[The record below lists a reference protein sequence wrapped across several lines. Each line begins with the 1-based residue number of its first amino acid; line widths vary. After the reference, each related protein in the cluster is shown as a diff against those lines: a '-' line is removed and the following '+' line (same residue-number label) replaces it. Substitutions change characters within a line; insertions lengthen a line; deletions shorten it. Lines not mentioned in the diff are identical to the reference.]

1 MNSNFYTRAS
11 IGLVSAALL
20 GLYGCGGGGGS
31 GTTTAAAT
39 TTVDVPITVID
50 GPIQNAQVCLDIN
63 DNGVCDGSEPTGK
76 TDADGKVNLKVN
88 STDVGKYAVI
98 AVVGTDAIDVDTGAV
113 PTPFTMKAPADQTTV
128 ITPLTTLVHNQ
139 MVSTGATSA
148 AAEEAVKAQTGIN
161 VSLFQ
166 DFSKGTTD
174 DHKSAANIARI
185 IVVTTQ
191 QQSEAVKDAVGT
203 KDVNNVAISKAD
215 LDKLV
220 QAKVADMLA
229 KMVELLSDPGVQE
242 AIKVAQA
249 KVDAASGTAKVAAQ
263 TEKDALIKAPAAAV
277 IAEQGI
283 TKEGVALAT
292 AVLKAP
298 VEAAAAA
305 IGSTSLRSLAYTDAR
320 NYAYRLSG
328 STAAQNTIDSNGF
341 YRYVFRQYKSVD
353 GAIAAWNSGGSE
365 PRRQADLH
373 WNGSTW
379 VACALNFENKTTA
392 RDAKGNN
399 EYDYCDKQLIGAGYA
414 GFSQD
419 VAGQKMID
427 GLNGA
432 VKAGYTSLGTP
443 STALTTALGN
453 EIFPAGSE
461 IRMGGSAS
469 LKTAPSYYPGSDNF
483 VKVETSVACVTW
495 STQGAVY
502 TSANAATL
510 ETMIAKFNGSGA
522 CNVGGASGSFVGK
535 DGVTLSSGARNEYW
549 GDTAISIGTIGSAAT
564 GAQADAV
571 SYYTTNTRLRVGF
584 GPKVNNGGVA
594 KYYSCKERSDG
605 STRNCDLI
613 GSGTYAITTLG
624 DARML
629 SLATLPAI
637 SMALTW
643 ERKFIEIGGKVF
655 FGYQDRPSVGKS
667 VGLNTKAT
675 DAILAKLGLPAV
687 NPEVPLAL
695 TAASYQGT
703 YDMYLDSAPTTVVS
717 TLTISAAGQNLCK
730 DASGIIYTCT
740 TTSFDP
746 ATGSFTT
753 TTGNGTSVGVMRFLT
768 GIPTGM
774 YTPTSGTAAAF
785 TMVRR

>member
-20 GLYGCGGGGGS
+20 VLYGCGGGGGS
-31 GTTTAAAT
+31 GTTTATAT

-63 DNGVCDGSEPTGK
+63 DNGVCDGSEPTDK
-76 TDADGKVNLKVN
+76 TDANGTVNLKVN
-88 STDVGKYAVI
+88 STDVGKYTVI

-139 MVSTGATSA
+139 MVSTGVTSA
-148 AAEEAVKAQTGIN
+148 AAEEVVKAQTGIN
-161 VSLFQ
+161 VPLFQ

-174 DHKSAANIARI
+174 DHKAAANIARM

-203 KDVNNVAISKAD
+203 KDANNVAISKAD

-220 QAKVADMLA
+220 QAKVADMLV

-277 IAEQGI
+277 IAEKGI

-298 VEAAAAA
+298 VETAAVAA
-305 IGSTSLRSLAYTDAR
+305 IGSTGLRSLVYTDAR
-320 NYAYRLSG
+320 NYEYRLSG

-341 YRYVFRQYKSVD
+341 YRYVFRKYKSVD
-353 GAIAAWNSGGSE
+353 GAIAAWNSGSE

-399 EYDYCDKQLIGAGYA
+399 EYDYCDKQTIGAGYS
-414 GFSQD
+414 GFWQD

-427 GLNGA
+427 GLNSA

-443 STALTTALGN
+443 STALTTALGT
-453 EIFPAGSE
+453 EIFPAGSK
-461 IRMGGSAS
+461 IGMSDSAA
-469 LKTAPSYYPGSDNF
+469 LKTAPSFYPGSDNF

-495 STQGAVY
+495 TTTNAVY

-510 ETMIAKFNGSGA
+510 EAMIAKFTGSNA
-522 CNVGGASGSFVGK
+522 CNVGGGSGSFVGK
-535 DGVTLSSGARNEYW
+535 NGVTLSSGVRNESW
-549 GDTAISIGTIGSAAT
+549 GDTVIDIGKIGTAAT

-605 STRNCDLI
+605 LTRNCDLI

-624 DARML
+624 DARVL
-629 SLATLPAI
+629 SLAALPAI
-637 SMALTW
+637 NSALTF

-655 FGYQDRPSVGKS
+655 FGYQERPSVGKS

-695 TAASYQGT
+695 TGASYQGT
-703 YDMYLDSAPTTVVS
+703 YDMYLDSAPTTLVS

-730 DASGIIYTCT
+730 DASGITYTCT

-768 GIPTGM
+768 GIPTGT

-785 TMVRR
+785 KMVRR